1 MADFNS
7 SFNPAL
13 PKPIKWGTRPNQF
26 DTDGKAPRSLSLF
39 VPLESVQAFAQYL
52 INLGDDPDKLKT
64 GKVWDYGTKSEVEV
78 RGVYI
83 TAKGRKGSDGDFG
96 TINPASNSPAE
107 LPF

>member
-1 MADFNS
+1 MANYES

-13 PKPIKWGTRPNQF
+13 PKPIKWGTRPNQY

-39 VPLESVQAFAQYL
+39 VPCESIQAFAQYL
-52 INLGDDPDKLKT
+52 INLGDDQSKIKT
-64 GKVWDYGTKSEVEV
+64 GRVWDYQTKGEVEV

-83 TAKGRKGSDGDFG
+83 TAKGREGSDGEFG
-96 TINPASNSPAE
+96 TINPPANSPAE